1 MNKMVKKGDFLE
13 CLITNETLTAGT
25 KYMVEMVT
33 SSKYGEFKILNDD
46 GNYQTFSWDGDEFKK
61 A

>member
-46 GNYQTFSWDGDEFKK
+46 GNYQMFSWDGDEFKK